1 MTLLQDK
8 VVVLSGVGPGLGRA
22 LGTEA
27 ARMGADLV
35 LVSRTERRLDKMAD
49 VVRGLGRRAL
59 VVPTDITDEDA
70 RQRLVEAAVG
80 EFGRVDCLVN
90 NAFAIPPMEPLTTL
104 GLDALRTANETN
116 VLAPL
121 RLSALFADALAETPE
136 RPGGSIVNINSAVL
150 HQSDPEFAGYKLSK
164 GALAHLSSSLA
175 TELGPRGIRV
185 NSIAPSYIYEDV
197 NKAYF
202 DWIASESG
210 RTHDEV
216 YAEKAAPTDLKRLA
230 TPEEVA
236 RAALFLGSDL
246 ASAVTGTVLN
256 VDCGEFHD

>member
-1 MTLLQDK
+1 MLRGK

-22 LGTEA
+22 LGEEA

-35 LVSRTERRLDKMAD
+35 LVSRTERRLEKMAE

-59 VVPTDITDEDA
+59 VVPCDITDDA
-70 RQRLVEAAVG
+70 ARVHLVERTLE
-80 EFGRVDCLVN
+80 EFGRVDCLLN
-90 NAFAIPPMEPLTTL
+90 NAFAIPPMDPITTI
-104 GLDALRTANETN
+104 GNEALRAANETN

-121 RLSALFADALAETPE
+121 RLTAACADALADTRGSVIMLNSCVQFSSQPE
-136 RPGGSIVNINSAVL
+136 Y
-150 HQSDPEFAGYKLSK
+150 AGYKLSK
-164 GALAHLSSSLA
+164 GALAHLASSLA

-185 NSIAPSYIYEDV
+185 NSVAPSYIYEDV

-230 TPEEVA
+230 SPGEVA
-236 RAALFLGSDL
+236 RAALFLATDL
-246 ASAVTGTVLN
+246 ASAVTGQTLT
-256 VDCGEFHD
+256 VDCGEFHS

>member
-22 LGTEA
+22 LGEEA
-27 ARMGADLV
+27 AKLGADLV
-35 LVSRTERRLDKMAD
+35 LASRTEKRLNAMAE

-70 RQRLVEAAVG
+70 RRHLVERSLA

-90 NAFAIPPMEPLTTL
+90 NAFGIPPMDPLTTL
-104 GLDALRTANETN
+104 DVDALRAANETN
-116 VLAPL
+116 VFAPL
-121 RLSALFADALAETPE
+121 RLSALFADALAET
-136 RPGGSIVNINSAVL
+136 GGSIININSAVL
-150 HQSDPEFAGYKLSK
+150 YQSQPEFAGYKLSK
-164 GALAHLSSSLA
+164 GALAHLSQSLA
-175 TELGPRGIRV
+175 TELRAARHPKV
-185 NSIAPSYIYEDV
+185 NSIAPSCIYEDV

-216 YAEKAAPTDLKRLA
+216 YAEKAGPTDLKRLA
-230 TPEEVA
+230 TPDEVA
-236 RAALFLGSDL
+236 RAALFFATDL
-246 ASAVTGTVLN
+246 ASAVTGQVLN
-256 VDCGEFHD
+256 VDCGEFHG